1 MSQEHTRPGQG
12 NQKRGTPE
20 VSEVAG
26 ELSRL
31 LIGTTFELLGGVAHA
46 SAEAFQTANSHV
58 STQNPNII
66 EGMLKGNARFLEEM
80 SHTMNTVAERL
91 RSRHTAG
98 SDQSANGGPASPAP

>member
-1 MSQEHTRPGQG
+1 MSQEPTIPGQD
-12 NQKRGTPE
+12 NQNRSAPH
-20 VSEVAG
+20 VSEFAG

-58 STQNPNII
+58 STQHPNIV

-80 SHTMNTVAERL
+80 SHTMTTVAERL

-98 SDQSANGGPASPAP
+98 SDQSDPGGPASAAP